1 MPEYLA
7 AFACIHTAPAAVAA
21 FPAFDDGVIAFD
33 AEPFDEDAA
42 EEDHPLFCAPET
54 D

>member
-7 AFACIHTAPAAVAA
+7 AFACIHTAPAAVEA

-33 AEPFDEDAA
+33 AEPFDESAA
-42 EEDHPLFCAPET
+42 EDDHPLFCAPET